1 MELKR
6 RISTIGGESGPDG
19 RDIYAWYVV
28 ILFACFYMLSFVD
41 RLIVGLLVEP
51 IKADLGLSDTQISLV
66 HGFSFALFYTV
77 FGLFMGRLADL
88 FNRRN
93 LIAAGVVTWSLLTI
107 LCGAAS
113 RYWHLLVLR
122 IGVGIGEATLTPA
135 AYSIIS
141 DYFTK
146 ARRSTALSVFSAGV
160 YFGIAAAF
168 TGGAYLYR
176 FFESWLDAKGGLT
189 LPFLGDVAA
198 WQLVFVAVGVP
209 GLLLSSLLITVREPI
224 RTSDRR
230 SGDGDSLGPEPF
242 HAVLRYFRRH
252 WRSVLGHNMGIAL
265 ISAFAYSRDLWNVAF
280 FERTYGWKLYE
291 SGPWYGGIVLLAGV
305 LGVYTGGRIA
315 DRLAQRKIVTAN
327 MLIMLIAVV
336 VGFRLE
342 WPTRSCPLPSCPYC
356 VSFPR
361 YS

>member
-1 MELKR
+1 
-6 RISTIGGESGPDG
+6 
-19 RDIYAWYVV
+19 
-28 ILFACFYMLSFVD
+28 
-41 RLIVGLLVEP
+41 
-51 IKADLGLSDTQISLV
+51 
-66 HGFSFALFYTV
+66 
-77 FGLFMGRLADL
+77 MGRLADL

-141 DYFTK
+141 DYFPK
-146 ARRSTALSVFSAGV
+146 ARCSTALSVFSAGV

-209 GLLLSSLLITVREPI
+209 GLSPFEFTDYGT
-224 RTSDRR
+224 RTDTHFR
-230 SGDGDSLGPEPF
+230 SQ
-242 HAVLRYFRRH
+242 V
-252 WRSVLGHNMGIAL
+252 W
-265 ISAFAYSRDLWNVAF
+265 
-280 FERTYGWKLYE
+280 
-291 SGPWYGGIVLLAGV
+291 
-305 LGVYTGGRIA
+305 
-315 DRLAQRKIVTAN
+315 
-327 MLIMLIAVV
+327 
-336 VGFRLE
+336 
-342 WPTRSCPLPSCPYC
+342 
-356 VSFPR
+356 
-361 YS
+361 